1 MRASLSVLAM
11 LMILTLTQG
20 SPRAA
25 SLDGLAVDVRNA
37 SEPVL
42 CAEKDNVTVEFA
54 NPQVRRFE
62 IEVVHPVYI
71 GGIRKDSFEPDW
83 TACEDISEATS
94 AVPPARKVTFYED
107 VDLWLTGY
115 RFENFWRDRDV
126 PFRIGDRVER
136 GLHLVQLWVR
146 HEERAE
152 EVVVV
157 YPADG
162 YWRARP
168 LPPVHLGGSAYG
180 SSFLLG
186 PIKQDGRPVVELTG
200 ISFDPLTKTFRL
212 DFADGGSATM
222 QVADLTRER
231 MVLAVELDR
240 SIESGPFA
248 ALRSMYVTELNADV
262 ARIALRPEQSRAWIE
277 EPIMRFQNTRA
288 TDVWTGRMVP
298 SRHNTSAPDMVF
310 RKFRGARASD
320 SAQERRSTP

>member
-1 MRASLSVLAM
+1 MRFTLSALALLSVL
-11 LMILTLTQG
+11 TLTPG
-20 SPRAA
+20 SSHGA
-25 SLDGLAVDVRNA
+25 SLDGLSVDVRNA

-42 CAEKDNVTVEFA
+42 CAEKDNVTVEFV

-62 IEVVHPVYI
+62 IEAVHPVYI

-107 VDLWLTGY
+107 VDLWVTGY

-152 EVVVV
+152 EVIVV

-186 PIKQDGRPVVELTG
+186 PIKQDARPVVELSG
-200 ISFDPLTKTFRL
+200 ISFDPPTKTFRL

-222 QVADLTRER
+222 RIAELTRER

-240 SIESGPFA
+240 AIESGPFA

-277 EPIMRFQNTRA
+277 EPIMRFPNTRA
-288 TDVWTGRMVP
+288 TDIWTGRTVP

-310 RKFRGARASD
+310 RKFRGAKTSD
-320 SAQERRSTP
+320 GGQNPRSTP